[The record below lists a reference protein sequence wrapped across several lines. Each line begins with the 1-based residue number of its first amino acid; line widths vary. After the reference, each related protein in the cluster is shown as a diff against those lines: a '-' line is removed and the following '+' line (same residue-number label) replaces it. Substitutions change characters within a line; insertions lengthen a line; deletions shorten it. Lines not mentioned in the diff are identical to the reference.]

1 MKKEGNGKRDGGD
14 TGAMERDMAGRHIR
28 ETEQTADPDRMADL
42 NGKKVLVI
50 GLGKSGTAAAEA
62 LKSVGAR
69 VCVYDGKE
77 DEKKRQWAEENGFF
91 ASFGERPASV
101 EGFDLAVLSP
111 GVPADLDFILQI
123 SENGTEVIGELELAY
138 RLGRG
143 KYIAI
148 TGTNG
153 KTTTTALTGEI
164 FRASKRRTEVVGN
177 IGVAVVSKAL
187 TASEDTFL
195 VTECSSFQLETIKEF
210 HPFVSALLNV
220 TPDHLN
226 RHKTMENYIRAKA
239 RIFENQT
246 QSDYFVYNSDD
257 EICSKE
263 ASSCRATAVP
273 FSRRNLL
280 DFGAFVRD
288 GKIVIADGGSET
300 EICGVEELLIP
311 GSHNLENA
319 LAAAAI
325 AWFSGIG
332 AETIAAVLRSF
343 PGVSHRLERCGEKNG
358 VSFVNDSKGTNPD
371 AAIRAVRSFH
381 NIVLIAGGYD
391 KGAEFGEFAGS
402 FDGHVRELVLLGTT
416 APKIRKAAED
426 AGFHRIHM
434 VKNMKEA
441 VNLSWS
447 LAEPGDTILLS
458 PACASWDMYEKFED
472 RGDDF
477 KRCVAEL

>member
-1 MKKEGNGKRDGGD
+1 
-14 TGAMERDMAGRHIR
+14 MERDMT
-28 ETEQTADPDRMADL
+28 EKYSEKTEQPENL
-42 NGKKVLVI
+42 KGKKALVI

-62 LKSVGAR
+62 LARVGAQ
-69 VCVYDGKE
+69 VSVYDGKE
-77 DEKKRQWAEENGFF
+77 DEKKRRWAAENGFG
-91 ASFGERPASV
+91 ASFGEQPESV

-111 GVPADLDFILQI
+111 GVPADLDFVL
-123 SENGTEVIGELELAY
+123 SAAENGAEVIGELELAY

-143 KYIAI
+143 TYIAI

-164 FRASKRRTEVVGN
+164 FPAAGRETEVVGN

-195 VTECSSFQLETIKEF
+195 VTECSSFQLETTKEF
-210 HPFVSALLNV
+210 HPSVSALLNV

-239 RIFENQT
+239 RIFANQT
-246 QSDYFVYNSDD
+246 EKDYFVYNADD
-257 EICSKE
+257 EICSRE

-273 FSRRNLL
+273 FSRQRSL

-288 GKIVIADGGSET
+288 GKILIADGGAVT
-300 EICGVEELLIP
+300 EICGAAELLIP
-311 GSHNLENA
+311 GLHNLENA

-332 AETIAAVLRSF
+332 AETIAAAFRRF
-343 PGVSHRLERCGEKNG
+343 PGVSHRLERCGQKNG

-371 AAIRAVRSFH
+371 AAIRAILSFH
-381 NIVLIAGGYD
+381 DIVLIAGGYD
-391 KGAEFGEFAGS
+391 KGAEFAEFAGS
-402 FDGHVRELVLLGTT
+402 FDGRVRELVLLGKT
-416 APKIRKAAED
+416 APKIRKAAEE
-426 AGFHRIHM
+426 AGFYRIHT
-434 VKNMKEA
+434 VKDMKEA
-441 VNLSWS
+441 VNLSYS
-447 LAEPGDTILLS
+447 LARPGDTVLLS